1 MMRGQGG
8 QQQGHDEG
16 EMVEIDVLQGH
27 HHPHQ
32 QQYQQ
37 PYQQN
42 NASSPNQNQQYYQDQ
57 YHQDQYHQDQYGQN
71 QYQEYN
77 QNPYGGSYA
86 STLNESQ
93 PDFPFARA
101 LTSNA
106 PSPQPQQQQFQTP
119 PPPQFAQPPA
129 IAGGDEYGPPGWAN
143 RHSIGMSGAP
153 SIGPSISGMD
163 TPVDSR
169 AATPTLKSGQQTPFD
184 YLPAPRHP
192 WSTDSAPNSPMN
204 QSHQSL
210 QTLLPGQASP
220 VLNKEW
226 VEGSDQIARLHKRDD
241 SEIWGGWKRKL
252 FKLTPFLTLFAT
264 AMYLA
269 YLALRIY
276 CVITA
281 QQIAKKIY
289 SQAWVFIAVE
299 IAVAIPSLMHNIW
312 TMWSM
317 KKRHRPKLRL
327 MGDEVPTVDAL
338 VTCCGEEDDLVLD
351 TVRAACDIDY
361 PRDRFRV
368 IVCDDGKSAGLEAGI
383 AALAMT
389 YPNVFYLARPKYPGV
404 PHHFK
409 AGNLNHALD
418 YVHTM
423 PGGAGQFMAA
433 LDADMIP
440 ERDWLRAI
448 LPHMLID
455 PKVALACPPQLF
467 YNTPPSDPL
476 AQSLDFFVHVIEPVK
491 DALGVAWCTGSGYV
505 VRREALDE
513 IGNFPLGSLAE
524 DVATSTLMLGKGW
537 KTAYI
542 HEPLQF
548 GTVPEDY
555 GGHLK
560 QRTRWAIGTVDT
572 SFKLNF
578 CLWGD
583 KVKNMTA
590 AQRFSGFLYATL
602 SLYTILLTIS
612 MFAIPIILVM
622 GKPLVAYANYEQ
634 LRWLIRA
641 CFAATISNRL
651 CEFALF
657 IPAGYHT
664 GQRGSRYQL
673 WMSPYIAL
681 CIIRSFILPTWLGG
695 QTQAFK
701 PTGSLGSAL
710 NERDPKTR
718 KNMFRRLWG
727 VLINYMAIFHLSF
740 VYLTLVGVVLTSYKS
755 FYLNSD
761 LRDLLIS
768 LITHAFWPPLTFI
781 FLCSSLWTP
790 IAYAIDPPN
799 MPDRE
804 ALLDRDPKT
813 FVAHPSPGSKKIA
826 FGGQAAWFET
836 ELTITTAYTILIFVC
851 SFFF

>member
-42 NASSPNQNQQYYQDQ
+42 NASSPNQNQH
-57 YHQDQYHQDQYGQN
+57 YHQDQYHQDQYSQN

-106 PSPQPQQQQFQTP
+106 PSPQPQQQQFQT

-252 FKLTPFLTLFAT
+252 FKLVPFLILFAT

-276 CVITA
+276 CVISA
-281 QQIAKKIY
+281 QQIAEEIY

-641 CFAATISNRL
+641 CFAATVSNRL

-781 FLCSSLWTP
+781 FICSSLWTP

>member
-1 MMRGQGG
+1 MTRGHGG
-8 QQQGHDEG
+8 QQGQDYPEG

-32 QQYQQ
+32 HQYQP
-37 PYQQN
+37 PYQN
-42 NASSPNQNQQYYQDQ
+42 NPQD
-57 YHQDQYHQDQYGQN
+57 
-71 QYQEYN
+71 QYQEYS
-77 QNPYGGSYA
+77 QNPYDSNPYQ
-86 STLNESQ
+86 NEPNHSQ
-93 PDFPFARA
+93 EYYGRA
-101 LTSNA
+101 LTNNA
-106 PSPQPQQQQFQTP
+106 AQNSPHSQHNQQFQQQQQ
-119 PPPQFAQPPA
+119 QHYQQPHA
-129 IAGGDEYGPPGWAN
+129 VSGDEYGPPGWAN

-163 TPVDSR
+163 TPVESR
-169 AATPTLKSGQQTPFD
+169 AATPTPKSGAQTPFD
-184 YLPAPRHP
+184 SLPPPRHP

-210 QTLLPGQASP
+210 VTLLPGQASP
-220 VLNKEW
+220 VLAKEW
-226 VEGSDQIARLHKRDD
+226 VEGSDRIARLHKRDD
-241 SEIWGGWKRKL
+241 SDIWKGWKRHV
-252 FKLTPFLTLFAT
+252 FRAVPILTILAT
-264 AMYLA
+264 GLYLA

-276 CVITA
+276 CVISA
-281 QQIAKKIY
+281 QQISNEIFA
-289 SQAWVFIAVE
+289 QAWVFIAVE
-299 IAVAIPSLMHNIW
+299 ICVAIPSLMHNCW

-317 KKRHRPKLRL
+317 KKRSRPKLRL
-327 MGDEVPTVDAL
+327 MGDEVPTVDVL
-338 VTCCGEEDDLVLD
+338 LTCCGEEDDLVLD
-351 TVRAACDIDY
+351 TARAACDVDY

-368 IVCDDGKSAGLEAGI
+368 IICDDGKSAGLEAGI

-389 YPNVFYLARPKYPGV
+389 YPNVHYLARPKYPGV

-409 AGNLNHALD
+409 AGNLNYALD
-418 YVHTM
+418 FVHTM

-467 YNTPPSDPL
+467 YNTPASDPL
-476 AQSLDFFVHVIEPVK
+476 AQSLDFFVHVIEPIK

-578 CLWGD
+578 CLYGD
-583 KVKNMTA
+583 KVKQMTA

-612 MFAIPIILVM
+612 LFAIPIILVM
-622 GKPLVAYANYEQ
+622 GRPLVAYANYDQ

-710 NERDPKTR
+710 NERDAKTR
-718 KNMFRRLWG
+718 KGMFRRLWG
-727 VLINYMAIFHLSF
+727 ILINYMAIFHLAF
-740 VYLTLVGVVLTSYKS
+740 VYLTLVGVVLTSYRC
-755 FYLNSD
+755 FWVND
-761 LRDLLIS
+761 EIRDILLC
-768 LITHAFWPPLTFI
+768 LVTHAFWPPLTFI
-781 FLCSSLWTP
+781 FICSSLWTP
-790 IAYAIDPPN
+790 VAYAIDPPT
-799 MPDRE
+799 MPERE

-813 FVAHPSPGSKKIA
+813 FVAHPTKQSKKIA

-836 ELTITTAYTILIFVC
+836 ELTITTLYTILIFVV
-851 SFFF
+851 SFLF

>member
-1 MMRGQGG
+1 MMGG
-8 QQQGHDEG
+8 HGRPQQGQDYPEG

-32 QQYQQ
+32 NQYQPPYQNNNQQMQQNQQYQQ
-37 PYQQN
+37 PQYQE
-42 NASSPNQNQQYYQDQ
+42 
-57 YHQDQYHQDQYGQN
+57 
-71 QYQEYN
+71 QYQEYS
-77 QNPYGGSYA
+77 QNPYGSPYQ
-86 STLNESQ
+86 NEPTQSQ
-93 PDFPFARA
+93 EQFGRA
-101 LTSNA
+101 LTNNA
-106 PSPQPQQQQFQTP
+106 PSPYQQQEGFQPPYNQQQQYQ
-119 PPPQFAQPPA
+119 QPHA
-129 IAGGDEYGPPGWAN
+129 VSGDELYGPPGWAN
-143 RHSIGMSGAP
+143 RHSIGMAGAP

-163 TPVDSR
+163 TPVESR
-169 AATPTLKSGQQTPFD
+169 SATPTLKSGANTPFD
-184 YLPAPRHP
+184 HLAAPRHP
-192 WSTDSAPNSPMN
+192 WSTDSTPNSPMN

-210 QTLLPGQASP
+210 QNLLPGQASP
-220 VLNKEW
+220 VLAKEW

-241 SEIWGGWKRKL
+241 SDIWGGWKRHV
-252 FKLTPFLTLFAT
+252 FRMVPILTILAT
-264 AMYLA
+264 GMYLV

-276 CVITA
+276 CVISA
-281 QQIAKKIY
+281 QQLAKEIY
-289 SQAWVFIAVE
+289 AQAWVFIAVE
-299 IAVAIPSLMHNIW
+299 ITVAIPSIMHNIW

-317 KKRHRPKLRL
+317 KKRQRPKLRL
-327 MGDEVPTVDAL
+327 MGEDVPTVDVL
-338 VTCCGEEDDLVLD
+338 LTCCGEEDDLVLD
-351 TVRAACDIDY
+351 TARAACDVDY

-368 IVCDDGKSAGLEAGI
+368 IICDDGKSEGLESGI

-389 YPNVFYLARPKYPGV
+389 YPNVHYLCRPKYPGV

-409 AGNLNHALD
+409 AGNLNYALD
-418 YVHTM
+418 FVHTM

-476 AQSLDFFVHVIEPVK
+476 AQSLDFFVHVIEPIK
-491 DALGVAWCTGSGYV
+491 DALGVAWCTGSGYC

-578 CLWGD
+578 CLYGE
-583 KVKNMTA
+583 KVKQMTV

-602 SLYTILLTIS
+602 SLYTILLTLS

-641 CFAATISNRL
+641 CFAATLTNRL

-718 KNMFRRLWG
+718 KGMFRRLWG
-727 VLINYMAIFHLSF
+727 ILFNYMAIFHLAF
-740 VYLTLVGVVLTSYKS
+740 VYLTLVGVVLTSYRC
-755 FYLNSD
+755 FYVND
-761 LRDLLIS
+761 ELRDILMC

-781 FLCSSLWTP
+781 FICSSLWTP

-804 ALLDRDPKT
+804 QLLERDPKT
-813 FVAHPSPGSKKIA
+813 FVAHPTPQSKKIA

-836 ELTITTAYTILIFVC
+836 ELTVTSAYTILVFVL
-851 SFFF
+851 SFIY

>member
-42 NASSPNQNQQYYQDQ
+42 NASSPNQNQQ

-106 PSPQPQQQQFQTP
+106 PSPQPQQQQFQT

-252 FKLTPFLTLFAT
+252 FKLVPFLILFAT

-276 CVITA
+276 CVISA
-281 QQIAKKIY
+281 QQIAKEIY

-641 CFAATISNRL
+641 CFAATVSNRL

-781 FLCSSLWTP
+781 FICSSLWTP

>member
-1 MMRGQGG
+1 MMRGHGG
-8 QQQGHDEG
+8 QQGQDPHEG

-32 QQYQQ
+32 HQYQP
-37 PYQQN
+37 PYQN
-42 NASSPNQNQQYYQDQ
+42 VPQQ
-57 YHQDQYHQDQYGQN
+57 GQQQE
-71 QYQEYN
+71 QYQEYS
-77 QNPYGGSYA
+77 QNPYSSPYDTDPNYA
-86 STLNESQ
+86 G
-93 PDFPFARA
+93 PDGYGRP
-101 LTSNA
+101 LTNNA
-106 PSPQPQQQQFQTP
+106 PSPYQQHDQFQPPPLHQQQQQQQQQQQTP
-119 PPPQFAQPPA
+119 QSSMAP
-129 IAGGDEYGPPGWAN
+129 GDEYGPPGWAN
-143 RHSIGMSGAP
+143 RHSGIAGAP
-153 SIGPSISGMD
+153 SIGPSITGID

-169 AATPTLKSGQQTPFD
+169 SATPTLRSGMMAFD
-184 YLPAPRHP
+184 NDHLPPPRHP
-192 WSTDSAPNSPMN
+192 WSTDSTPNSPMN

-210 QTLLPGQASP
+210 QNLLPGQASP
-220 VLNKEW
+220 VTSKEW
-226 VEGSDQIARLHKRDD
+226 VEGSDSIARLHKRDD
-241 SEIWGGWKRKL
+241 SDIWKGWKRHL
-252 FKLTPFLTLFAT
+252 FRLVPFLTVLAT
-264 AMYLA
+264 GMYLL
-269 YLALRIY
+269 YLGLRIY
-276 CVITA
+276 CVISA
-281 QQIAKKIY
+281 QQLSNEVYA
-289 SQAWVFIAVE
+289 QAWVFIAVE
-299 IAVAIPSLMHNIW
+299 VVVAVPAIMHNIW

-317 KKRHRPKLRL
+317 KKRQRPKLRL
-327 MGDEVPTVDAL
+327 MGDDVPTVDVL
-338 VTCCGEEDDLVLD
+338 LTCCGEEDDLVLD
-351 TVRAACDIDY
+351 TARAACDVDY

-368 IVCDDGKSAGLEAGI
+368 IICDDGKSAGLEAGI

-389 YPNVFYLARPKYPGV
+389 YPNVHYLARPKYPGV

-409 AGNLNHALD
+409 AGNLNYALD
-418 YVHTM
+418 FVHTM

-467 YNTPPSDPL
+467 YNTPASDPL
-476 AQSLDFFVHVIEPVK
+476 AQSLDFFVHVIEPIK
-491 DALGVAWCTGSGYV
+491 DALGVAWCTGSGYC

-583 KVKNMTA
+583 KVKQMTT

-602 SLYTILLTIS
+602 SLYTIPLTLS

-622 GKPLVAYANYEQ
+622 GKPLVAYADYDQ

-641 CFAATISNRL
+641 CVAAFVTNRL

-673 WMSPYIAL
+673 WMAPYIAL
-681 CIIRSFILPTWLGG
+681 CLIRSFILPTWLGG

-718 KNMFRRLWG
+718 KGMFRRLWG
-727 VLINYMAIFHLSF
+727 ILVNFMGLFHLSF
-740 VYLTLVGVVLTSYKS
+740 VYLTLVGVVLTTYRC
-755 FYLNSD
+755 FYVNDD
-761 LRDLLIS
+761 LRDTLMC

-781 FLCSSLWTP
+781 FICSSLWTP

-799 MPDRE
+799 MPERE
-804 ALLDRDPKT
+804 QLLDRDPKT
-813 FVAHPSPGSKKIA
+813 FVAHPSPKSKKIA

-836 ELTITTAYTILIFVC
+836 ELTITTSYSILIFVL
-851 SFFF
+851 SFFY